1 MEHSSPLLLRR
12 SEPVGRGVPRIVL
25 GHLAAAQR
33 CLRGTTVSE
42 AATHE
47 LRRQIKRAR
56 AALRLLR
63 PGVKAGEFRAVDAQL
78 ARCAARWSALRD
90 MQVLRP
96 QLRALG
102 LLALAP
108 ALSATLPRSARSA
121 RVTSAARAEMQAA
134 IAQFAALAVTGA
146 DWQMLEAGLRRS
158 YRHGR
163 RAMRKA
169 LSTRRDE
176 DWHRWRRNAKH
187 LALQLAMLQAWHSP
201 PIRRI
206 ARDAGRLE
214 RILGEDHDL
223 AVLLERLHEQP
234 DFRDQQRSQ
243 VLQQRER
250 LQRSALAIGKSL
262 YAEAFRHLRRKLR
275 RERRDWQG
283 GR

>member
-1 MEHSSPLLLRR
+1 M
-12 SEPVGRGVPRIVL
+12 L
-25 GHLAAAQR
+25 GHLAVAQR

-63 PGVKAGEFRAVDAQL
+63 PGLKAGEFKAVDAL
-78 ARCAARWSALRD
+78 LVRCAGRWSALRD
-90 MQVLRP
+90 VQVLRP

-108 ALSATLPRSARSA
+108 ALSTTLPRSAGGA
-121 RVTSAARAEMQAA
+121 RVTSAARAEMRAA
-134 IAQFAALAVTGA
+134 IAQFSALAVAGA
-146 DWQMLEAGLRRS
+146 DWEMLEAGLRRS

-163 RAMRKA
+163 RAMHKA

-176 DWHRWRRNAKH
+176 DWHRWRRDAKY
-187 LALQLAMLQAWHSP
+187 LALQLAMLRAWHSP

-214 RILGEDHDL
+214 LVLGEDHDL
-223 AVLLERLHEQP
+223 AVLLERLHDQP
-234 DFRDQQRSQ
+234 DFKAQQRSQ

-250 LQRSALAIGKSL
+250 LQRRAVAIGKPL
-262 YAEAFRHLRRKLR
+262 YANPFRHLRRRLS
-275 RERRDWQG
+275 RERRGWQG